1 MSEGTGA
8 AGANDQ
14 NIIAWTQFTPTTDF
28 NDFTPWIDANGT
40 QINIPNTTSNNPL
53 WLRYENKNNRT
64 DDRFIANLTQVITPV
79 ENLNITSR
87 LGYDYEYDERLLT
100 NRVGT
105 ITRLTGTFDVD
116 AIQRRQI
123 NWDGIVDYSANFG
136 DIQITGLAGF
146 NYNARVFDRE
156 RLQAQDLAVP
166 ELLNPAA
173 SQTTVPLR
181 GFSES
186 RLMGLYGQ
194 VDLGY
199 KNWLTLTLTG
209 RNDWSST
216 LPLDNNSYFY
226 PSVSSAFVFT
236 DAFDI
241 ANNIISFGKLRAS
254 WAQVGNT
261 ADPYALDFRFF
272 PEATA
277 DGQYSLNLNFPFN
290 GQLGLNKTNTIPN
303 VALIPERQTSVELGT
318 ELQLLD
324 GRVGLD
330 LNYYTTSNENQ
341 IIDQPIPQST
351 GFSLQTVNAA
361 KLKTSGFEITLDAEV
376 VNSGGILWNS
386 TVNFSTNEVSVNGL
400 GTEFTLLPGSSA
412 FSSVQVTAV
421 DGGSVEIRGIPWERD
436 SVTRRPLINPNT
448 GRRIPGEA
456 KSFGG
461 VFPDAIWGF
470 TNQISYKGVTL
481 SVTIDGKIG
490 GKLKSATVESLWD
503 SGFTTET
510 VANRQG
516 TFIDLDGVI
525 KNEDGTVRANDVPV
539 RSAETFW
546 ENLSSGSI
554 TEHSIFDADFIK
566 LREVGLSYNFPP
578 ILVNRT
584 PFSAIQVGVEGRNL
598 ALLYSKVPHIDPEAN
613 LFGSGAAGFGVERNA
628 VPSTRSIGA
637 NVRLRF

>member
-1 MSEGTGA
+1 M
-8 AGANDQ
+8 
-14 NIIAWTQFTPTTDF
+14 
-28 NDFTPWIDANGT
+28 
-40 QINIPNTTSNNPL
+40 
-53 WLRYENKNNRT
+53 
-64 DDRFIANLTQVITPV
+64 
-79 ENLNITSR
+79 
-87 LGYDYEYDERLLT
+87 
-100 NRVGT
+100 
-105 ITRLTGTFDVD
+105 
-116 AIQRRQI
+116 
-123 NWDGIVDYSANFG
+123 
-136 DIQITGLAGF
+136 
-146 NYNARVFDRE
+146 
-156 RLQAQDLAVP
+156 
-166 ELLNPAA
+166 
-173 SQTTVPLR
+173 
-181 GFSES
+181 
-186 RLMGLYGQ
+186 
-194 VDLGY
+194 
-199 KNWLTLTLTG
+199 
-209 RNDWSST
+209 
-216 LPLDNNSYFY
+216 
-226 PSVSSAFVFT
+226 
-236 DAFDI
+236 
-241 ANNIISFGKLRAS
+241 RAS

-376 VNSGGILWNS
+376 VNSGGMLWNS